1 MMGQIVKEYRHI
13 NARDL
18 HLCVDE
24 MSREI
29 SVGHA
34 YSNDKGTMEF
44 AVMDLDGF
52 DTDMNGPYDDSYIR
66 IELGE
71 YNVHIRVKMVG

>member
-1 MMGQIVKEYRHI
+1 MGQLVKETRHI

-24 MSREI
+24 MSGEI
-29 SVGHA
+29 SVGHS

-44 AVMDLDGF
+44 AVMDLNGL
-52 DTDMNGPYDDSYIR
+52 DTNMHGPYDDSYIR
-66 IELGE
+66 LKLGE
-71 YNVHIRVKMVG
+71 YNVHIRVKTVG